1 MQIVAQS
8 DPTQRKTL
16 GIALIAG
23 SYTLLL
29 GILGAA
35 AVRFNE
41 LLAATGVDFINPGM
55 AAVLALARAV
65 GNLVFDHHAAVAL
78 GCAIFVA
85 SCALVGI
92 VFGLKLLLRKPATA
106 ATP

>member
-1 MQIVAQS
+1 MHIVAQS
-8 DPTQRKTL
+8 DPSQRKTL

-29 GILGAA
+29 AILGAA
-35 AVRFNE
+35 AVHLNE
-41 LLAATGVDFINPGM
+41 LVAATGVDFINPGV
-55 AAVLALARAV
+55 AAVLAFVRVA

-78 GCAIFVA
+78 ACAIFVS

-92 VFGLKLLLRKPATA
+92 VFGLRLLLRKPATA